1 MNRNGLMML
10 PEQTAA
16 ATPAIVAAAEASKQR
31 IQAAYI
37 MAYQKPRD
45 IEQVRTNA
53 LKLCSMPTFAEQFVS
68 YKPIGKSRVAVDS
81 IRAMEGLASVY
92 GNLQSDF
99 QVTIDNETEYR
110 AKIYVTDLEANL
122 TYSDEINLKKT
133 VERKSAFDR
142 EVIGQRVNSKGET
155 VYIVLATEDEMLN
168 KINAAKSKAMR
179 NCLHRTIPP
188 WLIEECREKAKET
201 LAKGIKE
208 NPDAEKRK
216 ILDAFAAIGVT
227 PSDLAKYLGH
237 PTNALTEAELIDL
250 RGVYSSVKSGEAS
263 FWDFLRAKDE
273 ADGGD
278 NEDGKKGKL
287 FGKGKKA
294 EKETPAAA
302 DQGEPS
308 DLERLKKLID
318 DKGIPVTAEEVKDY
332 VEKQGDIFSFDI
344 IAPII
349 NDIANQVLAEGK

>member
-16 ATPAIVAAAEASKQR
+16 MVTVDPAIVAAAEASKQR

-53 LKLCSMPTFAEQFVS
+53 LKLCSIPTFAEQFVS
-68 YKPIGKSRVAVDS
+68 YKPIGKNRVAVDS

-110 AKIYVTDLEANL
+110 GKLYVTDLEANL

-133 VERKSAFDR
+133 VERKSAYDR
-142 EVIGQRVNSKGET
+142 EVVGERVNSKGEK

-263 FWDFLRAKDE
+263 FWDFLKAKDE
-273 ADGGD
+273 ENNGDAD
-278 NEDGKKGKL
+278 EGKKGKL

-294 EKETPAAA
+294 AKETPAG

-308 DLERLKKLID
+308 DLERLKALID
-318 DKGIPVTAEEVKDY
+318 EKGIPVTAEEVKDY
-332 VEKQGDIFSFDI
+332 VEKQGDIFSYDMV
-344 IAPII
+344 APMV
-349 NDIANQVLAEGK
+349 NDIANQILAN